1 MRTFILFALAAGFAW
16 FVYDRFFR
24 SRSSVEQHLAEQDA
38 LARYGS
44 AVNRLADAAKPV
56 DYLDI
61 FRQGLRGVTAVPGTM
76 DAERY
81 PGLLN

>member
-1 MRTFILFALAAGFAW
+1 MKTFFLFALAAGFAW

-24 SRSSVEQHLAEQDA
+24 SRTSVEQHLAEQEA

-44 AVNRLADAAKPV
+44 AVNRLADRATPT

-61 FRQGLRGVTAVPGTM
+61 FRQGLRGVTVAPGTM